1 MGCFSSGM
9 VGLLGGL
16 VNEFMSLDNEDSSW
30 MSGVLESQLKGLS
43 SAVGKTAG
51 KTASTRPASR
61 SCQVKDTGKKTVEG
75 SDYDHEHDSG
85 GGDGHSDEEL
95 DFHVH
100 YHGSSGGPNAHEAS
114 GSGGSAGPNAHDAS
128 GSGGSAGPNAH
139 DVSGSGATNAD
150 VGATMFATANVSVR
164 SAGIDGT
171 TTTGTDQPLESG
183 IDQPLESQIMLTA
196 RSGNV
201 SSNGL
206 HNEPDMMD
214 TQNEAAVDASVK
226 RCGSSL
232 VRNLHKQYSRRR
244 KKLCLPSPTMA
255 TGTTD
260 SDQPSLDD
268 THGCIKA
275 MVINELGI
283 VGPDKGTNSV
293 IANPT
298 RKKQHPRK

>member
-1 MGCFSSGM
+1 MIFYQKLAKASAIVGRFSSGM

-16 VNEFMSLDNEDSSW
+16 VNEFMSLDDEDSSW
-30 MSGVLESQLKGLS
+30 MSRVLESQLKGLS
-43 SAVGKTAG
+43 SAAGKTAG

-61 SCQVKDTGKKTVEG
+61 SREVKDTGKRTVEG
-75 SDYDHEHDSG
+75 SDSNHEDSDG
-85 GGDGHSDEEL
+85 GGDGHSDEDL

-128 GSGGSAGPNAH
+128 GSGAA
-139 DVSGSGATNAD
+139 NAD

-171 TTTGTDQPLESG
+171 ATAGT
-183 IDQPLESQIMLTA
+183 DQPLESQIMLTA
-196 RSGNV
+196 HSGNV
-201 SSNGL
+201 SSDGL
-206 HNEPDMMD
+206 HNQPDMTD
-214 TQNEAAVDASVK
+214 TQNEAAIDASMR

-232 VRNLHKQYSRRR
+232 VRNLEKQYSRRR
-244 KKLCLPSPTMA
+244 KKLRLPSPPMA
-255 TGTTD
+255 TGTTV

-268 THGCIKA
+268 THRSIKA
-275 MVINELGI
+275 IVINELGI